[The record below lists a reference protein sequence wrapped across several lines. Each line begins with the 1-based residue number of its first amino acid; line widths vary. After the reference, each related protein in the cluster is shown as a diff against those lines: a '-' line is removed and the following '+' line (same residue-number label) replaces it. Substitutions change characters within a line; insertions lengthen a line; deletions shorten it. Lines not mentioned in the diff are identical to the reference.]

1 MLTKEQIE
9 FFKKELEERRDMI
22 QKNLDMTSQDMDSM
36 ARNDLRDEADF
47 ASTSLG
53 RAVDTAILTQQANE
67 LAEIELAL
75 AKINDDIYGVCEMCE
90 EEINIERLKVKV
102 FARYCISC
110 REVIEKEQK
119 N

>member
-9 FFKKELEERRDMI
+9 FFRIELEKRRDRI
-22 QKNLDMTSQDMDSM
+22 KKNLDLTSKDMNSM
-36 ARNDLRDEADF
+36 ACNDLRDEADF

-67 LAEIELAL
+67 LAEIDLAL
-75 AKINDDIYGVCEMCE
+75 AKIKDGTYGICEMCE
-90 EEINIERLKVKV
+90 EEINIERLKVKI

>member
-1 MLTKEQIE
+1 MLTNAQIE

-53 RAVDTAILTQQANE
+53 RAVDHPHFNST
-67 LAEIELAL
+67 
-75 AKINDDIYGVCEMCE
+75 G
-90 EEINIERLKVKV
+90 
-102 FARYCISC
+102 
-110 REVIEKEQK
+110 
-119 N
+119 